1 MNTRYFFQPDSLC
14 SSGSAVSV
22 SSIFPAAVEER
33 IALSSPARSSRTS
46 PPFLI
51 RLAMKISRSRWYSF
65 LRRVFHY
72 QNGSGSD
79 LGPNPF
85 DSKNW
90 MLMEFIALTVQ
101 ISVTAYTLIISKGE
115 RPVWPMRIWV
125 AGYAFG
131 CFLNLV
137 LLYWRYRLVYLT
149 RGDNDLSGSDIEQ
162 QRSHRES
169 RDLQYMQKCK
179 TSLELL
185 FAIWFVM
192 GNVWVFDS
200 RFASYH
206 RAPKLHVLCISLLA
220 WNAVSYSFPF
230 ILFVLLCCCVPM
242 LSSLLGYNMNTA
254 SLQRGATEEQLA
266 SLPSWKYKDAGSIS
280 ELGNST
286 KNHEV
291 QECCIC
297 LAKYREKEEMRQLPC
312 THIFHMKN
320 RSEEMESKDKLR
332 KFSGTSLDIGEI
344 KKQPS
349 GVSNVPA
356 SPGQGGA
363 RKQPP
368 STPVHCLC
376 SPTTHAGSFRCRHHR
391 NVSSG

>member
-1 MNTRYFFQPDSLC
+1 MNTRYFFTPDSLC
-14 SSGSAVSV
+14 NSGSAVSV

-101 ISVTAYTLIISKGE
+101 ISLTAYILIISKGE

-125 AGYAFG
+125 VGYAFG

-137 LLYWRYRLVYLT
+137 LLCWRYRLVYLT
-149 RGDNDLSGSDIEQ
+149 RGDNDPSGSDIEQ
-162 QRSHRES
+162 QRSHGES
-169 RDLQYMQKCK
+169 RDFQYMQKCK

-192 GNVWVFDS
+192 GNVWCLI
-200 RFASYH
+200 R
-206 RAPKLHVLCISLLA
+206 
-220 WNAVSYSFPF
+220 
-230 ILFVLLCCCVPM
+230 VLLRIIVLLNSMSYASPCWPGM
-242 LSSLLGYNMNTA
+242 LLLGYNMNTA
-254 SLQRGATEEQLA
+254 SLQRGATDEQLA
-266 SLPSWKYKDAGSIS
+266 GLPSWKYKDAGSVS
-280 ELGNST
+280 EPGNST

-291 QECCIC
+291 QVEPIHGRYG
-297 LAKYREKEEMRQLPC
+297 LARE
-312 THIFHMKN
+312 
-320 RSEEMESKDKLR
+320 
-332 KFSGTSLDIGEI
+332 
-344 KKQPS
+344 
-349 GVSNVPA
+349 
-356 SPGQGGA
+356 
-363 RKQPP
+363 
-368 STPVHCLC
+368 
-376 SPTTHAGSFRCRHHR
+376 
-391 NVSSG
+391 SSV